1 MSNQPQMRMS
11 LENSKPVTCESC
23 GNDTFTEVLYIRKI
37 SKLLTGAPEDALV
50 PIPSFAC
57 SKCKHVNQEFKVQ
70 VPGQS
75 PTPTITT

>member
-1 MSNQPQMRMS
+1 MRMS

-23 GNDTFTEVLYIRKI
+23 GNDTFVEVLYIRKI

-57 SKCKHVNQEFKVQ
+57 SKCSHVNQEFTVQ
-70 VPGQS
+70 VPGGGQA
-75 PTPTITT
+75 PTSTITT